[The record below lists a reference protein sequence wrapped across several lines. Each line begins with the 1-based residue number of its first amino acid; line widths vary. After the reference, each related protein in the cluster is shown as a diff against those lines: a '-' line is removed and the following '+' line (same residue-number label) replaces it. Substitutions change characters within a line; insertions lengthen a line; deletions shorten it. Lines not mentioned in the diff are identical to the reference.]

1 MFSFAINA
9 AILPF
14 SLTVGILA
22 TDAGSGGDPVFMK
35 GLLFIQAYHYLY
47 KPTISYTSERY
58 YLVF

>member
-1 MFSFAINA
+1 MFSLAINA

-35 GLLFIQAYHYLY
+35 GLLFIQAYH
-47 KPTISYTSERY
+47 
-58 YLVF
+58 